1 MVTARII
8 AAGAI
13 KQSEGYFRDA
23 CGEYIKRLS
32 RFCRVEI
39 KELPESAPA
48 AEFIKQL
55 SDRAYKIAL
64 CVEGRQ
70 YSSSEFAA
78 FISDAAERGGSR
90 IDFVIGGPDG
100 LDEEVKAACD
110 LRLSFS
116 QMTFPH
122 RLMRVLL
129 TEQLYRAFTIN
140 HGLKYDR

>member
-13 KQSEGYFRDA
+13 KQSEGYYRDA